1 MLPNELLRDIAE
13 HLTRKDLKSIRVVC
27 SRLEDFASPLI
38 FTTAVCAARRGV
50 LETFKALS
58 DCPKLSQYVTE
69 LVYDSSIFCQETVKQ
84 FETYTTKS
92 EPSPDASSSPE
103 GREKYIDGYRE
114 QRKIV
119 GSELSSALV
128 NAVRAFSSLR
138 RIIYADFS
146 RLPCFRWDRVEDLGP
161 EFRLATFHLPEPKNE
176 ALQYPLLQHLQ
187 KDTQLRSMYLGFAV
201 LLRELFR
208 TGCKTQIE
216 DLRIGD
222 HQYSRGNGG
231 IPDILFMAMFD
242 GSYGQSTAF
251 FDSIRKLDITL
262 TYCTRRDHATVLS
275 QFHNLQLLRIVGPMC
290 SPQKEQYAPDL
301 LEPVIRFPSSS
312 EEIIWPHLSKLELK
326 WVASSTVDL
335 HRFLDHHKNGLRFV
349 NLYEAYLDQRN
360 QWHYLVSSFRSM
372 YPDVIIEPHQP
383 STLRRQY
390 DSRIINF
397 TLFDGQAELVDMG
410 GILSSTAVEVDD
422 YDEDEISVDH
432 DDEQDV
438 SEEEYWTSEE
448 LEYSEDGAPIG
459 YSSDEDEYPVKHQ
472 EDCTANNN
480 GKWELGTE
488 ASRSCN
494 CHKADSAEVKELQ
507 ANNDRADTIQSTATE
522 TNPPAASAHTD
533 ETSVT

>member
-1 MLPNELLRDIAE
+1 MLPNELFRDISE
-13 HLTRKDLKSIRVVC
+13 YLTRKDLKSIRVVC
-27 SRLEDFASPLI
+27 SRLDNFASPLI

-50 LETFKALS
+50 LEAFTGLS
-58 DCPKLSQYVTE
+58 NCPKLSQHVRE
-69 LVYDSSIFCQETVKQ
+69 LVYDSSIFYQETVKQ
-84 FETYTTKS
+84 FETYATKS
-92 EPSPDASSSPE
+92 ESSPDASSSPE

-114 QRKIV
+114 QTKILR
-119 GSELSSALV
+119 SELSSALV
-128 NAVRAFSSLR
+128 NAVRAFSNLR

-187 KDTQLRSMYLGFAV
+187 KDTQLRPMYLGFAV

-242 GSYGQSTAF
+242 GGYGQSTAF
-251 FDSIRKLDITL
+251 LDSIRKLDITL
-262 TYCTRRDHATVLS
+262 TYCTRRDHAAVLS

-290 SPQKEQYAPDL
+290 SPQKGQYAPDL
-301 LEPVIRFPSSS
+301 FEPVVRFPSNG
-312 EEIIWPHLSKLELK
+312 EDIIWPHLSKLELK
-326 WVASSTVDL
+326 WVASSMVDL

-349 NLYEAYLDQRN
+349 NLYEAYLDKRN
-360 QWHYLVSSFRSM
+360 QWQYIVSSFRSI
-372 YPDVIIEPHQP
+372 YPDMIIEPHQQ
-383 STLRRQY
+383 STLERHY

-397 TLFDGQAELVDMG
+397 TLFNGQAELVDMG
-410 GILSSTAVEVDD
+410 GIPSSTAVEIDD
-422 YDEDEISVDH
+422 YDEDGTSVDH
-432 DDEQDV
+432 DDERDD
-438 SEEEYWTSEE
+438 SEEESWTSEE
-448 LEYSEDGAPIG
+448 LEYSEDGAPTG

-488 ASRSCN
+488 VSRSCN
-494 CHKADSAEVKELQ
+494 CHKADSAEVNELQ
-507 ANNDRADTIQSTATE
+507 ADKDPADTIQTTATE
-522 TNPPAASAHTD
+522 TNPPAGGTHTD